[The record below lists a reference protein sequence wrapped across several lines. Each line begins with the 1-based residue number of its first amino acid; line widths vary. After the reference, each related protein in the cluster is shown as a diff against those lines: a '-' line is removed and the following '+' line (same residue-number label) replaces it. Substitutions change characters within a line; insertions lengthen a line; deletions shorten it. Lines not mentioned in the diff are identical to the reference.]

1 MTLFCLSLSKIQE
14 SECVASSSE
23 QNCAIFVMMVMRE
36 SACAACLA
44 ILAGNK
50 AGEIN
55 KPISMTYHIKIDVNP
70 FCFSDLHL
78 LYGQDLCL
86 SKHQGLV
93 YCCVNWDRP
102 R

>member
-23 QNCAIFVMMVMRE
+23 QNCAIFVMMVVRE

-50 AGEIN
+50 AGEI